1 MAPKPSHV
9 AKLIV
14 EAGGLDVVFPGDC
27 QAALLACG
35 ISPNSFDAYTK
46 RASAEKRARAELG
59 GKEAAATADAL
70 KKAGPE
76 QYLTANSQSGHMAQ
90 NALLQGKRD
99 LPCTNIPPNDADPKK
114 ATDGGSYGYEMG
126 TAPCT
131 DHFGG
136 STEAGTTHDAI
147 TKLEAKR
154 AATMRADDPTKRLDQ
169 AELKDCVRD
178 TAKVAAKGADPK
190 GGTARAQ
197 TLSDAQA
204 AAAKKG
210 QNPANP
216 AKNKPSAKTINKA
229 ADCMADAWEKLINAQ
244 REQCIAQHS
253 TEAKVNRD
261 KKNKDKTSK
270 ERQKIIDKKKA
281 DLDKKLSEPEF
292 QKKVKDRDE
301 SLSKSSKDCLEQQAN
316 WLKAYKDERGKLPP
330 VAGRV
335 PGTNETDGS
344 GGGGDGGTNMN

>member
-154 AATMRADDPTKRLDQ
+154 AAAMRADDPTKRLDQ

-253 TEAKVNRD
+253 TEAK
-261 KKNKDKTSK
+261 
-270 ERQKIIDKKKA
+270 IDKSKKGA
-281 DLDKKLSEPEF
+281 SPAAKEAAVKKRKEALDKKLSDPEF
-292 QKKVKDRDE
+292 QKKVRDRDE
-301 SLSKSSKDCLEQQAN
+301 SLSKDSKDCLEQQAN
-316 WLKAYKDERGKLPP
+316 WLKAYKDEHGKLPP

-335 PGTNETDGS
+335 PGTADSSDTDAGNS
-344 GGGGDGGTNMN
+344 GEVSA